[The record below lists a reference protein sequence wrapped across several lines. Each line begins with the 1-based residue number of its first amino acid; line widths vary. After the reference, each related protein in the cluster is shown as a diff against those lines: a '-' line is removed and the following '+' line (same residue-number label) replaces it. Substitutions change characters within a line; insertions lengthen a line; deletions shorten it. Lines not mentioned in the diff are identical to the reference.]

1 MHFRFIKILAAA
13 ILALS
18 ILKPLPAAAQTSA
31 ATQSKAE
38 ISLYGK
44 TLTKPSVKA
53 ADKFLKKFPESV
65 YAPEIRHLKDSLQ
78 TAEFQKKNLSKI
90 SKDEA
95 LKKANASVGSTSK
108 CLDAI
113 GWKKDGVEHIL
124 VLTVLQGAVAPTELT
139 LRFLSPDGSPQNSR
153 AIPVYTLQDP
163 QKPFEL
169 ALPLQVVSPLGP
181 RRNYLHFG
189 YYNGKE
195 EYVEVLYLPEED
207 ILHQAMFYGNP
218 VGKDQQRIEG
228 QSPEMMEG
236 LQLTPETSWL
246 VDRLKNNPSLIP
258 ISKADYLTDAAIR
271 WWLEKNHGA
280 GSKSTRISFGRLDPE
295 SSIVQAYSKQAKEKG
310 KNCNAA
316 LFDIRGYTVVCV
328 RSRTDG
334 ECSLAWCEPVCR
346 NRNRDKLLNT
356 IYFESDGVTL
366 VLFYYKGKTT
376 FKYRLSTASHTLRI

>member
-18 ILKPLPAAAQTSA
+18 ILKPLPVAAQTSA

-38 ISLYGK
+38 TSLYTK
-44 TLTKPSVKA
+44 TLAKPSVKA

-65 YAPEIRHLKDSLQ
+65 YAPVIRHLKDSLQ
-78 TAEFQKKNLSKI
+78 TAEFQKKNVSQI
-90 SKDEA
+90 TKDEA
-95 LKKANASVGSTSK
+95 LQKAGE
-108 CLDAI
+108 CLDAV
-113 GWKKDGVEHIL
+113 GWKKDGTEHIL
-124 VLTVLQGAVAPTELT
+124 ALTVLQGAVAPTELT
-139 LRFLSPDGSPQNSR
+139 LRILSPNGAPET
-153 AIPVYTLQDP
+153 AKTIPVYTLQDP
-163 QKPFEL
+163 QKPFRL
-169 ALPLQVVSPLGP
+169 ALPLEVVSPLGP
-181 RRNYLHFG
+181 RRNYLHFA
-189 YYNGKE
+189 YYNGAD

-218 VGKDQQRIEG
+218 VGKDQKHIEG

-236 LQLTPETSWL
+236 LQLTPEVAWL
-246 VDRLKNNPSLIP
+246 VDRLKNNPTLIP

-271 WWLEKNHGA
+271 WWLEKNPGA

-316 LFDIRGYTVVCV
+316 LFDIRGYTVICV

-334 ECSLAWCEPVCR
+334 EYSLAWCEPVCR

>member
-1 MHFRFIKILAAA
+1 MHSRLIRILALAA
-13 ILALS
+13 IL
-18 ILKPLPAAAQTSA
+18 PLCSQFAAEAQNPQPVPNGA
-31 ATQSKAE
+31 ESK
-38 ISLYGK
+38 LYAK
-44 TLTKPSVKA
+44 TMAKPSVKA
-53 ADKFLKKFPESV
+53 ADRFLKKYPESV
-65 YAPEIRHLKDSLQ
+65 YTQKVLNLKDSLL
-78 TAEFQKKNLSKI
+78 TAEFIFRNVSHI
-90 SKDEA
+90 SKEEA
-95 LKKANASVGSTSK
+95 QRNAGT
-108 CLDAI
+108 CLDAV
-113 GWKKDGVEHIL
+113 GWKKDGIERIVSITAVPQNIAVHIL
-124 VLTVLQGAVAPTELT
+124 A
-139 LRFLSPDGSPQNSR
+139 PDGTPQTTKN
-153 AIPVYTLQDP
+153 IPVYTLQDNP
-163 QKPFEL
+163 GPFEL

-181 RRNYLHFG
+181 RRNYLHFA
-189 YYNGKE
+189 YRNGAE

-207 ILHQAMFYGNP
+207 IVHQALFYGNP

-258 ISKADYLTDAAIR
+258 ISNADYLTDAAIR
-271 WWLEKNHGA
+271 WWLEKNPGA
-280 GSKSTRISFGRLDPE
+280 GSKSARISFGRLDPE

-334 ECSLAWCEPVCR
+334 EYSLAWCEPVCR

-376 FKYRLSTASHTLRI
+376 LKYRLSTASHTLRI

>member
-95 LKKANASVGSTSK
+95 LQKAGE
-108 CLDAI
+108 CLDAV
-113 GWKKDGVEHIL
+113 GWKKDGTEHIL
-124 VLTVLQGAVAPTELT
+124 ALTVLQGAVAPTELT
-139 LRFLSPDGSPQNSR
+139 LRILSPNGASET
-153 AIPVYTLQDP
+153 AKTIPVYTLQDP
-163 QKPFEL
+163 QKPFRL
-169 ALPLQVVSPLGP
+169 ALPLEVVSPLGP
-181 RRNYLHFG
+181 RRNYLHFA
-189 YYNGKE
+189 YYNGAD

-218 VGKDQQRIEG
+218 VGKDQQHIEG

-236 LQLTPETSWL
+236 LQLTAETAWL
-246 VDRLKNNPSLIP
+246 VGRLKDNPSLIP

-271 WWLEKNHGA
+271 WWLEKNPGV
-280 GSKSTRISFGRLDPE
+280 GSKSARISFGRLDPE
-295 SSIVQAYSKQAKEKG
+295 SSIVRAYNRQSKEKG

-316 LFDIRGYTVVCV
+316 LFDIRGYTVICV

-334 ECSLAWCEPVCR
+334 EYSLAWCEPV
-346 NRNRDKLLNT
+346 NRSKRLNT
-356 IYFESDGVTL
+356 IYFETDGTTL

-376 FKYRLSTASHTLRI
+376 LKYRLSTASHTLRI

>member
-18 ILKPLPAAAQTSA
+18 ILKPLPVAAQTSA

-38 ISLYGK
+38 TSLYTK
-44 TLTKPSVKA
+44 TLAKPSVKA

-65 YAPEIRHLKDSLQ
+65 YAPVIRHLKDSLQ
-78 TAEFQKKNLSKI
+78 TAEFQKKNVSQI
-90 SKDEA
+90 TKDEA
-95 LKKANASVGSTSK
+95 LQKAGE
-108 CLDAI
+108 CLDAV
-113 GWKKDGVEHIL
+113 GWKKDGTEHIL
-124 VLTVLQGAVAPTELT
+124 ALTVLQGAVAPTELT
-139 LRFLSPDGSPQNSR
+139 LRILSPNGAPET
-153 AIPVYTLQDP
+153 AKTIPVYTLQDP
-163 QKPFEL
+163 QKPFRL
-169 ALPLQVVSPLGP
+169 ALPLEVVSPLGP
-181 RRNYLHFG
+181 RRNYLHFA
-189 YYNGKE
+189 YYNGVD

-207 ILHQAMFYGNP
+207 ILDQAMFYGNP
-218 VGKDQQRIEG
+218 VGKDQQHIEG

-236 LQLTPETSWL
+236 LQLTAETAWL
-246 VDRLKNNPSLIP
+246 VGRLKDNPSLIP

-271 WWLEKNHGA
+271 WWLEKNPGA
-280 GSKSTRISFGRLDPE
+280 GSKSARISFGRLDPE
-295 SSIVQAYSKQAKEKG
+295 SSIVQAYSKKAKEKG

-316 LFDIRGYTVVCV
+316 LFDIRGYTVICV

-334 ECSLAWCEPVCR
+334 EYSLAWCEPVCR

>member
-1 MHFRFIKILAAA
+1 MNSRFIKILAAV
-13 ILALS
+13 ILALAALQS
-18 ILKPLPAAAQTSA
+18 VPVAAQAKTAAQTKGE
-31 ATQSKAE
+31 TT
-38 ISLYGK
+38 LYGK
-44 TLTKPSVKA
+44 TLAKPSVKA
-53 ADKFLKKFPESV
+53 ADKFLKKYPQSV
-65 YAPEIRHLKDSLQ
+65 YAPKIQHLKDSLL
-78 TAEFQKKNLSKI
+78 TVDFLQKNVSQI

-95 LKKANASVGSTSK
+95 LKKANASVGSTSN

-124 VLTVLQGAVAPTELT
+124 ALTVLQGAVAPTELT

-169 ALPLQVVSPLGP
+169 ALPLQVVSPIGP

-189 YYNGKE
+189 YYSGKE

-236 LQLTPETSWL
+236 LQLTPEVAWL
-246 VDRLKNNPSLIP
+246 VDRLKNNPTLIP

-271 WWLEKNHGA
+271 WWMEKNPGA

-334 ECSLAWCEPVCR
+334 EYSLAWCEPVCR

-366 VLFYYKGKTT
+366 VLYYYKGKTT

>member
-1 MHFRFIKILAAA
+1 MNSRFIKILAAA
-13 ILALS
+13 IMALS
-18 ILKPLPAAAQTSA
+18 ALQTQPIGAQTKGE
-31 ATQSKAE
+31 TT
-38 ISLYGK
+38 LYGK
-44 TLTKPSVKA
+44 TIAKPSVKA
-53 ADKFLKKFPESV
+53 AEKFLKKYPESV
-65 YAPEIRHLKDSLQ
+65 YASKIRNLKDSLL
-78 TAEFQKKNLSKI
+78 TADFLQKNVSQI
-90 SKDEA
+90 SKEEA
-95 LKKANASVGSTSK
+95 LKKANTTLASTSN

-124 VLTVLQGAVAPTELT
+124 ALTILQGAVAPSELT
-139 LRFLSPDGSPQNSR
+139 LRILSPDGSPKETR
-153 AIPVYTLQDP
+153 TIPVYTLQDP

-169 ALPLQVVSPLGP
+169 ALPLQVVSPIGP

-236 LQLTPETSWL
+236 LQLTPETAWL
-246 VDRLKNNPSLIP
+246 VGRLKDNPSLIP

-271 WWLEKNHGA
+271 WWLERNPGA
-280 GSKSTRISFGRLDPE
+280 GSKSARISFGRLDPE

-328 RSRTDG
+328 RSRIDG
-334 ECSLAWCEPVCR
+334 EYSLAWCEPV
-346 NRNRDKLLNT
+346 NRSKRLNT
-356 IYFESDGVTL
+356 IYFETDGTTL

>member
-1 MHFRFIKILAAA
+1 MNSRFIKILAAA
-13 ILALS
+13 IMALS
-18 ILKPLPAAAQTSA
+18 VLQTQPIGAQTKGE
-31 ATQSKAE
+31 TT
-38 ISLYGK
+38 LYGK
-44 TLTKPSVKA
+44 TLAKPSVKA
-53 ADKFLKKFPESV
+53 AEKFLKKYPESV
-65 YAPEIRHLKDSLQ
+65 YAPKIRNLKDSLL
-78 TAEFQKKNLSKI
+78 TADFIQKNVSRI
-90 SKDEA
+90 SKEEA
-95 LKKANASVGSTSK
+95 LQKAGASLASLGTTSN

-124 VLTVLQGAVAPTELT
+124 ALTILQGAVAPSELT
-139 LRFLSPDGSPQNSR
+139 LRILSPDGSPKETR

-169 ALPLQVVSPLGP
+169 ALPLQVVSPIGP

-218 VGKDQQRIEG
+218 VGKDQLRIEG

-236 LQLTPETSWL
+236 LQLTPETAWL
-246 VDRLKNNPSLIP
+246 VGRLKDNPSLIP

-271 WWLEKNHGA
+271 WWLERNPGA
-280 GSKSTRISFGRLDPE
+280 GSKSARISFGRLDPE
-295 SSIVQAYSKQAKEKG
+295 SSIVQTYSKQAKEKG

-328 RSRTDG
+328 RSRIDG
-334 ECSLAWCEPVCR
+334 EYSLAWCEPVCR
-346 NRNRDKLLNT
+346 NRGRDKFLNT

-366 VLFYYKGKTT
+366 VLYYYKGKTT

>member
-95 LKKANASVGSTSK
+95 LQKAGE
-108 CLDAI
+108 CLDAV
-113 GWKKDGVEHIL
+113 GWKKDGTEHIL
-124 VLTVLQGAVAPTELT
+124 AMTVLQGAVAPMELT
-139 LRFLSPDGSPQNSR
+139 LRILSPNGASET
-153 AIPVYTLQDP
+153 AKTIPVYTLQDP
-163 QKPFEL
+163 QKPFRL
-169 ALPLQVVSPLGP
+169 ALPLEVVSPLGP
-181 RRNYLHFG
+181 RRNYLHFA
-189 YYNGKE
+189 YYNGAD

-218 VGKDQQRIEG
+218 VGKDQQHIEG

-236 LQLTPETSWL
+236 LQLTAETAWL
-246 VDRLKNNPSLIP
+246 VGRLKDNPSLIP

-271 WWLEKNHGA
+271 WWLEKNPGA

-295 SSIVQAYSKQAKEKG
+295 SSMIQAYGRATKEKG

-316 LFDIRGYTVVCV
+316 LFDIRGYTVICV
-328 RSRTDG
+328 RYRTDG
-334 ECSLAWCEPVCR
+334 EYSLAWCEPV
-346 NRNRDKLLNT
+346 NRSKRLNT
-356 IYFESDGVTL
+356 IYFETDGTTL

>member
-1 MHFRFIKILAAA
+1 MNSRFIKILAAA
-13 ILALS
+13 ILALTA
-18 ILKPLPAAAQTSA
+18 LQTQPAAAQTKSVA
-31 ATQSKAE
+31 QTKGE
-38 ISLYGK
+38 TTLYGK
-44 TLTKPSVKA
+44 TLAKPSVKA
-53 ADKFLKKFPESV
+53 ADKFLKKYPESV
-65 YAPEIRHLKDSLQ
+65 YAPKIQHLKDSLL
-78 TAEFQKKNLSKI
+78 TADFLQKNVSQI
-90 SKDEA
+90 SKEEA
-95 LKKANASVGSTSK
+95 LKKANTTLASTSN

-124 VLTVLQGAVAPTELT
+124 ALTALQGAVAPTELT
-139 LRFLSPDGSPQNSR
+139 LRILFPDGSQQAVR
-153 AIPVYTLQDP
+153 TIPVYTLQDE

-169 ALPLQVVSPLGP
+169 ALPLQVVSPIGP
-181 RRNYLHFG
+181 RRNYLHFA
-189 YYNGKE
+189 YRNGAE

-207 ILHQAMFYGNP
+207 IVHQAMFYGNP
-218 VGKDQQRIEG
+218 VGKDQKHIEG

-236 LQLTPETSWL
+236 LQLTPEVAWL
-246 VDRLKNNPSLIP
+246 VDRLKNNPTLIP

-271 WWLEKNHGA
+271 WWLEKNPGA
-280 GSKSTRISFGRLDPE
+280 GSKSARISFGRLDPE
-295 SSIVQAYSKQAKEKG
+295 SSIVQAYSKKAKEKG

-316 LFDIRGYTVVCV
+316 LFDIRGYTVICV

-334 ECSLAWCEPVCR
+334 EYSLAWCEPVCR

>member
-1 MHFRFIKILAAA
+1 MRLRFIKILAAA

-18 ILKPLPAAAQTSA
+18 VQNSLPATAQT
-31 ATQSKAE
+31 KAE
-38 ISLYGK
+38 TTLYGK
-44 TLTKPSVKA
+44 TLVKPSVKA

-78 TAEFQKKNLSKI
+78 TAEFQKKNVSQI

-95 LKKANASVGSTSK
+95 LQVAGASTQTSSH
-108 CLDAI
+108 CLDAV
-113 GWKKDGVEHIL
+113 GWKKDGIEHIL
-124 VLTVLQGAVAPTELT
+124 ALTVLQGAVAPTELT
-139 LRFLSPDGSPQNSR
+139 LRILSPNGAPET
-153 AIPVYTLQDP
+153 AKTIPVYTLQDP
-163 QKPFEL
+163 QKPFRL
-169 ALPLQVVSPLGP
+169 ALPLEVVSPLGP
-181 RRNYLHFG
+181 RRNYLHFA
-189 YYNGKE
+189 YYNGAD

-218 VGKDQQRIEG
+218 VGKDQQHIEG

-236 LQLTPETSWL
+236 LQLTAETAWL
-246 VDRLKNNPSLIP
+246 VGRLKDNPSLIP

-271 WWLEKNHGA
+271 WWLEKNPGA
-280 GSKSTRISFGRLDPE
+280 GSKSARISFGRLDPE
-295 SSIVQAYSKQAKEKG
+295 SSMVLAYNKHSKEKG

-316 LFDIRGYTVVCV
+316 LFDIRGYTVICV

-334 ECSLAWCEPVCR
+334 EYSLAWCEPVCR

>member
-1 MHFRFIKILAAA
+1 MRFIKILAAA

-18 ILKPLPAAAQTSA
+18 ILKPLPVAAQTSA

-38 ISLYGK
+38 TSLYTK
-44 TLTKPSVKA
+44 TLAKPSVKA

-65 YAPEIRHLKDSLQ
+65 YAPVIRHLKDSLQ
-78 TAEFQKKNLSKI
+78 TAEFQKKNVSQI
-90 SKDEA
+90 TKDEA
-95 LKKANASVGSTSK
+95 LQKAGE
-108 CLDAI
+108 CLDAV
-113 GWKKDGVEHIL
+113 GWKKDGTEHIL
-124 VLTVLQGAVAPTELT
+124 ALTVLPGAIAPTELT
-139 LRFLSPDGSPQNSR
+139 LRILSPNGAPET
-153 AIPVYTLQDP
+153 AKTIPVYTLQDP
-163 QKPFEL
+163 QKPFRL
-169 ALPLQVVSPLGP
+169 ALPLEVVSPLGP
-181 RRNYLHFG
+181 RRNYLHFA
-189 YYNGKE
+189 YYNGAD

-218 VGKDQQRIEG
+218 VGKDQQHIEG

-236 LQLTPETSWL
+236 LQLTAETAWL
-246 VDRLKNNPSLIP
+246 VGRLKDNPSLIP

-271 WWLEKNHGA
+271 WWMEKNPGA
-280 GSKSTRISFGRLDPE
+280 GSKSARISFGRLDPE
-295 SSIVQAYSKQAKEKG
+295 SSIVQAYSKKAKEKG

-316 LFDIRGYTVVCV
+316 LFDIRGYTVICV

-334 ECSLAWCEPVCR
+334 EYSLAWCEPVCR

-366 VLFYYKGKTT
+366 VLFYYTGKTT

>member
-1 MHFRFIKILAAA
+1 MRLRFIKILAAA

-18 ILKPLPAAAQTSA
+18 VQNSLPATAQT
-31 ATQSKAE
+31 KAE
-38 ISLYGK
+38 TTLYGK
-44 TLTKPSVKA
+44 TLVKPSVKA

-78 TAEFQKKNLSKI
+78 TAEFQKKNVSQI

-95 LKKANASVGSTSK
+95 LQVAGASTQTSSH
-108 CLDAI
+108 CLDAV
-113 GWKKDGVEHIL
+113 GWKRGGTEHIL
-124 VLTVLQGAVAPTELT
+124 ALTVLPGAVAPIELT
-139 LRFLSPDGSPQNSR
+139 LRILSPNGAQEATR
-153 AIPVYTLQDP
+153 TIPVYTLQDP
-163 QKPFEL
+163 QKPFKL
-169 ALPLQVVSPLGP
+169 ALPLQVVSPVGP
-181 RRNYLHFG
+181 RRNYLHFA
-189 YYNGKE
+189 YYNGAD

-218 VGKDQQRIEG
+218 VGKDQQHIEG

-236 LQLTPETSWL
+236 LQLTAETAWL
-246 VDRLKNNPSLIP
+246 VGRLKDNPSLIP
-258 ISKADYLTDAAIR
+258 VSKADYLTDAAIR
-271 WWLEKNHGA
+271 WWLEKNPGA
-280 GSKSTRISFGRLDPE
+280 GSKSARISFGRLDPE
-295 SSIVQAYSKQAKEKG
+295 SSIVQAYNRQSKEKG

-316 LFDIRGYTVVCV
+316 LFDIRGYTVICV

-334 ECSLAWCEPVCR
+334 EYSLAWCEPVCR

>member
-1 MHFRFIKILAAA
+1 M
-13 ILALS
+13 
-18 ILKPLPAAAQTSA
+18 
-31 ATQSKAE
+31 
-38 ISLYGK
+38 
-44 TLTKPSVKA
+44 
-53 ADKFLKKFPESV
+53 
-65 YAPEIRHLKDSLQ
+65 
-78 TAEFQKKNLSKI
+78 
-90 SKDEA
+90 
-95 LKKANASVGSTSK
+95 
-108 CLDAI
+108 
-113 GWKKDGVEHIL
+113 
-124 VLTVLQGAVAPTELT
+124 
-139 LRFLSPDGSPQNSR
+139 
-153 AIPVYTLQDP
+153 
-163 QKPFEL
+163 
-169 ALPLQVVSPLGP
+169 
-181 RRNYLHFG
+181 
-189 YYNGKE
+189 
-195 EYVEVLYLPEED
+195 LYLPEED

-271 WWLEKNHGA
+271 WWLEKNPGA
-280 GSKSTRISFGRLDPE
+280 GSKSTRISFGRLDAE

-334 ECSLAWCEPVCR
+334 EYSLAWCEPVCR

-366 VLFYYKGKTT
+366 VLYYYKGKTT

>member
-18 ILKPLPAAAQTSA
+18 ILKPLPVAAQTSA

-38 ISLYGK
+38 TSLYTK
-44 TLTKPSVKA
+44 TLAKPSVKA

-65 YAPEIRHLKDSLQ
+65 YAPVIRHLKDSLQ
-78 TAEFQKKNLSKI
+78 TAEFQKKNVSQI
-90 SKDEA
+90 TKDEA
-95 LKKANASVGSTSK
+95 LQKAGE
-108 CLDAI
+108 CLDAV
-113 GWKKDGVEHIL
+113 GWKKDGTEHIL
-124 VLTVLQGAVAPTELT
+124 ALTVLQGAVAPTELT
-139 LRFLSPDGSPQNSR
+139 LRILSPNGAPET
-153 AIPVYTLQDP
+153 AKTIPVYTLQDP
-163 QKPFEL
+163 QKPFRL
-169 ALPLQVVSPLGP
+169 ALPLEVVSPLGP
-181 RRNYLHFG
+181 RRNYLHFA
-189 YYNGKE
+189 YYNGAD

-218 VGKDQQRIEG
+218 VGKDQKHIEG

-236 LQLTPETSWL
+236 LQLTPEVAWL
-246 VDRLKNNPSLIP
+246 VDRLKNNPTLIP

-271 WWLEKNHGA
+271 WWLEKNPGA
-280 GSKSTRISFGRLDPE
+280 GSKSARISFGRLDPE
-295 SSIVQAYSKQAKEKG
+295 SSIVQAYSKKAKEKG

-316 LFDIRGYTVVCV
+316 LFDIRGYTVICV

-334 ECSLAWCEPVCR
+334 EYSLAWCEPVCR

>member
-18 ILKPLPAAAQTSA
+18 ILKPLPAAAQSSA

-38 ISLYGK
+38 TSLYTK
-44 TLTKPSVKA
+44 TLTKPSVKV

-78 TAEFQKKNLSKI
+78 TAEFQKKNLSQI

-95 LKKANASVGSTSK
+95 LKKANASVGSTSN

-124 VLTVLQGAVAPTELT
+124 ALTVLQGAVAPTELT
-139 LRFLSPDGSPQNSR
+139 LRILSPNGASET
-153 AIPVYTLQDP
+153 AKTIPVYTLQDP
-163 QKPFEL
+163 QKPFRL
-169 ALPLQVVSPLGP
+169 ALPLEVVSPLGP
-181 RRNYLHFG
+181 RRNYLHFA
-189 YYNGKE
+189 YYNGAD

-218 VGKDQQRIEG
+218 VGKDQQHIEG

-236 LQLTPETSWL
+236 LQLTAETAWL
-246 VDRLKNNPSLIP
+246 VGRLKDNPSLIP

-271 WWLEKNHGA
+271 WWLEKNPGA
-280 GSKSTRISFGRLDPE
+280 GGRSARISFGRLDPE
-295 SSIVQAYSKQAKEKG
+295 SSIVQAYNRQSKEKG

-316 LFDIRGYTVVCV
+316 LFDIRGYTVICV

-334 ECSLAWCEPVCR
+334 EYSLAWCEPV
-346 NRNRDKLLNT
+346 NRSKRLNT
-356 IYFESDGVTL
+356 IYFETDGTTL

-376 FKYRLSTASHTLRI
+376 LKYRLSTASHTLRI

>member
-18 ILKPLPAAAQTSA
+18 ILKPLPVAAQTSA

-38 ISLYGK
+38 TSLYTK
-44 TLTKPSVKA
+44 TLAKPSVKA
-53 ADKFLKKFPESV
+53 ADKFLKKFPKSV
-65 YAPEIRHLKDSLQ
+65 YAPVIRHLKDSLQ
-78 TAEFQKKNLSKI
+78 TAEFQKKNVSQI

-95 LKKANASVGSTSK
+95 LQKAGE
-108 CLDAI
+108 CLDAV
-113 GWKKDGVEHIL
+113 GWKKDGTEHIL
-124 VLTVLQGAVAPTELT
+124 ALTVLKGAVAPTELT
-139 LRFLSPDGSPQNSR
+139 LRILSPNGAPET
-153 AIPVYTLQDP
+153 AKTIPVYTLQDP
-163 QKPFEL
+163 QKPFRL
-169 ALPLQVVSPLGP
+169 ALPLEVVSPLGP
-181 RRNYLHFG
+181 RRNYLHFA
-189 YYNGKE
+189 YYNGAD

-207 ILHQAMFYGNP
+207 ILDQAMFYGNP
-218 VGKDQQRIEG
+218 VGKDQQHIEG

-236 LQLTPETSWL
+236 LQLTAETAWL
-246 VDRLKNNPSLIP
+246 VGRLKDNPSLIP

-271 WWLEKNHGA
+271 WWLEKNPGA
-280 GSKSTRISFGRLDPE
+280 GSKSARISFGRLDPE
-295 SSIVQAYSKQAKEKG
+295 SSMVLAYNKHSKEKG

-334 ECSLAWCEPVCR
+334 EYSLAWCEPVCR

>member
-38 ISLYGK
+38 IYLYGK

-90 SKDEA
+90 SKDVA
-95 LKKANASVGSTSK
+95 LQVAGTAGP
-108 CLDAI
+108 CLDAV
-113 GWKKDGVEHIL
+113 GWKKDGTEHIL
-124 VLTVLQGAVAPTELT
+124 ALTVLQGAVAPTELT
-139 LRFLSPDGSPQNSR
+139 LRILSPNGASET
-153 AIPVYTLQDP
+153 AKTIPVYTLQDP
-163 QKPFEL
+163 QKPFRL
-169 ALPLQVVSPLGP
+169 ALPLEVVSPLGP
-181 RRNYLHFG
+181 RRNYLHFA
-189 YYNGKE
+189 YYNGAD

-218 VGKDQQRIEG
+218 VGKDQQHIEG

-236 LQLTPETSWL
+236 LQLTAETAWL
-246 VDRLKNNPSLIP
+246 VGRLKDNPSLIP

-271 WWLEKNHGA
+271 WWLEKNPGA
-280 GSKSTRISFGRLDPE
+280 GSKSARISFGRLDPE
-295 SSIVQAYSKQAKEKG
+295 SSMIQAYGRAMKEKG

-316 LFDIRGYTVVCV
+316 LFDIRGYTVICV

-334 ECSLAWCEPVCR
+334 EYSLAWCEPV
-346 NRNRDKLLNT
+346 NRRKRLNT
-356 IYFESDGVTL
+356 IYFETDSTTL

-376 FKYRLSTASHTLRI
+376 LKYRLSTASHTLRI